1 MEGMLRNRIFRLSVV
16 LGSVVLLIWP
26 LTAGA
31 QKARYRGRKFKPPP
45 PVSRIVV
52 TVLRNDNDT
61 PIRNAHVIFH
71 PVEGDKD
78 KGGMEL
84 KTNEDGVAIMT
95 VIPIGDTVLLQ
106 VIAHGYETY
115 GGRYKIEKADVAM
128 HIKMKLPGQQYSV
141 YDNHD
146 TAENS
151 SGNGG
156 AEQQN
161 ASDGAAKGSS
171 NNKPPDAPKN

>member
-1 MEGMLRNRIFRLSVV
+1 MQNRIFRLTVV
-16 LGSVVLLIWP
+16 LAAVALVIWP

-52 TVLRNDNDT
+52 TVLRNDDDT
-61 PIRNAHVIFH
+61 PIRDAHVIFH

-84 KTNEDGVAIMT
+84 KTDDEGVAVMT

-106 VIAHGYETY
+106 VISKGYQTY
-115 GGRYKIEKADVAM
+115 GGRYKIEKPEESM
-128 HIKMKLPGQQYSV
+128 HIKMKLPGEQYSI
-141 YDNHD
+141 YDNQMD
-146 TAENS
+146 ADA
-151 SGNGG
+151 GNGSG
-156 AEQQN
+156 
-161 ASDGAAKGSS
+161 GSS
-171 NNKPPDAPKN
+171 HESGNNKPADSPKN